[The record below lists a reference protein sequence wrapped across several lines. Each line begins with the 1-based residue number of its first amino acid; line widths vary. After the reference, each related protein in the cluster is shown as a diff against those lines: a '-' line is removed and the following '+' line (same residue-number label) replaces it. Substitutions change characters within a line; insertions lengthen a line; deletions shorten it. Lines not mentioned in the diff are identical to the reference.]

1 MAARR
6 VHSFEEKIQDIK
18 NKIAKK
24 QEELKN
30 LRSQLTALEEKQNN
44 STMNEIVA
52 LMQAKSLSAET
63 VLQWVRDYQPQ
74 PQS

>member
-30 LRSQLTALEEKQNN
+30 LRSQLTALEEKQSN